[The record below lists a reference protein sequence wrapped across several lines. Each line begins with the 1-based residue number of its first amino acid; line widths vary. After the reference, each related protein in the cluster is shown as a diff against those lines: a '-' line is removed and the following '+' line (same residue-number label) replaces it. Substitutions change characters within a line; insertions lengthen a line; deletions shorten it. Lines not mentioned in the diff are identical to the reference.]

1 MLRDFS
7 VQHWVEISVYWK
19 GLIRELDC
27 RRLSLIEVSPSWK
40 TEYSKGSGMIASLP
54 QKYVVES
61 MAIMED
67 RFLLGIEE
75 DITAME
81 DSL

>member
-1 MLRDFS
+1 M
-7 VQHWVEISVYWK
+7 
-19 GLIRELDC
+19 
-27 RRLSLIEVSPSWK
+27 IEVSPSWK

>member
-1 MLRDFS
+1 
-7 VQHWVEISVYWK
+7 
-19 GLIRELDC
+19 
-27 RRLSLIEVSPSWK
+27 
-40 TEYSKGSGMIASLP
+40 MIASLP

-81 DSL
+81 DSLENR